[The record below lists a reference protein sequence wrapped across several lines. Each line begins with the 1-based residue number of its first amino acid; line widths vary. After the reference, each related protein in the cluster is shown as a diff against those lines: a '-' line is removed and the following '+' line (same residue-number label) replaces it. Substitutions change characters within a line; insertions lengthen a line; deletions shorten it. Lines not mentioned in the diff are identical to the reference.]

1 MPPGLFL
8 RPYQAHL
15 PIELLSFILQKQ
27 LPRFDT
33 QQIRDDVN
41 KHQSRRAGNDGR
53 RNLGNRHHH
62 GDGLCVCGES
72 PQVYEVGCST
82 EDYEGT
88 KLDEDP
94 SVREEGRLLH
104 EVDELQR
111 DGEVGE
117 RYEEVGDVLV
127 LDEQLVRRPQRL
139 DAVASFHRRR
149 FSTASVVT
157 TFPRS
162 AARRRELP
170 EGCTAGEGG

>member
-41 KHQSRRAGNDGR
+41 KHQSCRAGNDGR
-53 RNLGNRHHH
+53 RNLGNRHDH
-62 GDGLCVCGES
+62 GHGLCVGGES
-72 PQVYEVGCST
+72 PEVYEMGCST

-88 KLDEDP
+88 KLDENP
-94 SVREEGRLLH
+94 SVWEEGRLLH
-104 EVDELQR
+104 KVDELQR

-117 RYEEVGDVLV
+117 GYEEVRDVLV
-127 LDEQLVRRPQRL
+127 LDEELVGRPERL
-139 DAVASFHRRR
+139 DAVTALH
-149 FSTASVVT
+149 FSS
-157 TFPRS
+157 
-162 AARRRELP
+162 
-170 EGCTAGEGG
+170 